1 MAPLAAG
8 AGPVRVR
15 SDPAGAEVAA
25 APGSR
30 ERALR
35 PRRAPMARR
44 SSSCRA
50 ASPGTPPRMAGTRA
64 ARRRRAAAL
73 PVRPLPDP
81 LHPVRPLPRPGPPLS
96 VPPPPDPLPRHP
108 VRPLP
113 APPPPLPRHPVRPRP
128 WLPAP
133 RPWTPPLPGVV
144 PPHAPAPAMPRPRTG
159 TAPWG
164 RGTRRSPIPGRCAA
178 SHPTSCTSGAEGAAD
193 EAAVAAPP
201 VPAGGFRR
209 SRRQDPRP
217 MSGATRGSRAL
228 RPVATARRDG
238 VSGRLARPRVIG
250 HRRARHK
257 KSLLL
262 QDIVQDV
269 HDGDA
274 FSQRP
279 RPVLSW
285 LHAEFPEHACR
296 RRPGSGGPTSMGRIG
311 ISRSATPARVRQ
323 LTSQARRSTRPR
335 HGERPRPT
343 LVG

>member
-1 MAPLAAG
+1 MTPPAVG

-15 SDPAGAEVAA
+15 SGPAGAEVAA
-25 APGSR
+25 PGFR
-30 ERALR
+30 ERAIR
-35 PRRAPMARR
+35 PRRAPRARR
-44 SSSCRA
+44 SSCCRA
-50 ASPGTPPRMAGTRA
+50 VPPGT
-64 ARRRRAAAL
+64 
-73 PVRPLPDP
+73 
-81 LHPVRPLPRPGPPLS
+81 
-96 VPPPPDPLPRHP
+96 
-108 VRPLP
+108 
-113 APPPPLPRHPVRPRP
+113 
-128 WLPAP
+128 PAP
-133 RPWTPPLPGVV
+133 RPWTPPLPGAV
-144 PPHAPAPAMPRPRTG
+144 PPHAPAPATPRPRTG
-159 TAPWG
+159 TGTAPRG

-193 EAAVAAPP
+193 EAAVAVPP

-217 MSGATRGSRAL
+217 MSGATRASRAL

-250 HRRARHK
+250 HRHALHK

-296 RRPGSGGPTSMGRIG
+296 RRPGSGGPTSTGRIG